1 MFGFCFFLFLVAR
14 LIFSAYS
21 YLIVFLYSPV
31 LLFQNFLRYVSMLIN
46 LCFNVIYYN
55 MLLSTNNV
63 YLKTEVLNTVL
74 NNHILTFVRISMCV
88 FYS

>member
-1 MFGFCFFLFLVAR
+1 
-14 LIFSAYS
+14 
-21 YLIVFLYSPV
+21 
-31 LLFQNFLRYVSMLIN
+31 MLIN
-46 LCFNVIYYN
+46 LCFNVIYYT

-63 YLKTEVLNTVL
+63 YLMTKVLNTVL